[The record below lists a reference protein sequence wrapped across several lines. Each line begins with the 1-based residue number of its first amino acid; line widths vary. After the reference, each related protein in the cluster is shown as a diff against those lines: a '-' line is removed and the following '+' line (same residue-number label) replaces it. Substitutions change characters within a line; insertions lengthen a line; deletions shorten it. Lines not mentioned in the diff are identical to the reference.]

1 MMRALI
7 AKQFVKLFSSVEFVL
22 GHEILVVDEKS
33 YTLHLLRH
41 AHLIKG
47 RNFIVCRIFF
57 SSVYRTLWALL
68 FFHLFFE
75 KNASNCWAPKTFLVM
90 IGKYRSKLV
99 QKYTANFL
107 LYTNQYTLA
116 FWGTQLVASLQEEL
130 FASRL
135 RTAGNSVSE

>member
-1 MMRALI
+1 
-7 AKQFVKLFSSVEFVL
+7 
-22 GHEILVVDEKS
+22 
-33 YTLHLLRH
+33 
-41 AHLIKG
+41 
-47 RNFIVCRIFF
+47 
-57 SSVYRTLWALL
+57 
-68 FFHLFFE
+68 
-75 KNASNCWAPKTFLVM
+75 M